1 MKFIVFILSPFIF
14 LLSFFWI
21 KNDNIWVYGSWYGK
35 LYKDN
40 SKQLFEDAYVMAPD
54 INHIWI
60 YKDMNV
66 QRLIPKGYQ
75 SVYAYSLEGFLIHLK
90 ARVFVCTLNSSD
102 FIPFFLSPKNI
113 IIQLWHGSPLKNIGI
128 DSRKTKVRKLLDKIR
143 FNSIDSYTFCVSPA
157 SIFDSCFK
165 SAFSL
170 KQQHILRAPFPRN
183 TSLFISDVRKL
194 EIRRFLEVRS
204 DEKLILYLPTH
215 RKEGK
220 DSNLYE
226 EVLKINKYDN
236 LFLENKIKFFIKPH
250 FYEMKNFKSFKDL
263 KSIKIL
269 LNSDI
274 DLYELLASSDS
285 LVTDYSSVFFDFEL
299 LGKPICIYPYD
310 LDEYLEDDRGLY
322 FPPDFIFDNLRNTKV
337 VSSIE
342 MLVEFCI
349 SFLKNDM
356 KNIDVLPA
364 LFNESHKMG
373 SLQIINAIKS
383 KLF

>member
-1 MKFIVFILSPFIF
+1 MRIIAFILSPFIF
-14 LLSFFWI
+14 LLSFLWI

-40 SKQLFEDAYVMAPD
+40 SKQLFEDAYIIAPD

-60 YKDMNV
+60 YKDLNV
-66 QRLIPKGYQ
+66 LKFIPKGYK
-75 SVYAYSLEGFLIHLK
+75 SIYAYSLEGFLIHLK

-128 DSRKTKVRKLLDKIR
+128 DSRKTKIRKLLDKLR

-165 SAFSL
+165 SAFLL
-170 KQQHILRAPFPRN
+170 KEQNILRAAFPRN
-183 TSLFISDVRKL
+183 KSLFVSDDRKL
-194 EIRRFLEVRS
+194 EIRRLLEVKI

-215 RKEGK
+215 RKEGNG
-220 DSNLYE
+220 SNLYE

-236 LFLENKIKFFIKPH
+236 LFSENNIKFFIKPH
-250 FYEMKNFKSFKDL
+250 FYEMKNFKSFHDL
-263 KSIKIL
+263 KSIKL
-269 LNSDI
+269 LPNLDI
-274 DLYELLASSDS
+274 NLYELLASSDS
-285 LVTDYSSVFFDFEL
+285 LITDYSSVFFDFEL

-310 LDEYLEDDRGLY
+310 LDEYLLDDRGLY
-322 FPPDFIFDNLRNTKV
+322 FLPDFIFENLRNTKV

-349 SFLKNDM
+349 TFTKNDV
-356 KNIDVLPA
+356 KNPVFPPT
-364 LFNESHKMG
+364 LFNESIEMG
-373 SLQIINAIKS
+373 SLQIINAIKN